1 MHRVIIKY
9 MQETVELDIDPSE
22 TVDNLKNKV
31 GSKLNIEPYLLK
43 LTHRGSILADSTKT
57 MEALQIENLSV
68 VYAHK
73 LEKVQGPSEI
83 TEEVYKQETLHSMDK
98 GGHMKN
104 PAMKKLFSNPDIMK
118 GLLEMLPELKNENP
132 ELRKLMESSEMLEQ
146 MSKIADD
153 PEYMNTQM
161 KNLDIAMA
169 KLETIPGG
177 FNMLRGMLKTQKDP
191 SALLAEER
199 DRTSFKEGTTDAQPS
214 NQPVPNPWSKYNFN
228 PILEYRKQVE
238 YMKECGFT
246 DVGSNIKLL
255 IKHHGDVDN
264 AISEILSGSAMH
276 SPLPDNTSH
285 T

>member
-1 MHRVIIKY
+1 MHKVVVEY
-9 MQETVELDIDPSE
+9 MQEVIEFEVSLDDTLDVLRQKISDRIRIDKGKIR
-22 TVDNLKNKV
+22 LIHK
-31 GSKLNIEPYLLK
+31 GSALNDPGKTLSSLGVSD
-43 LTHRGSILADSTKT
+43 GSVI
-57 MEALQIENLSV
+57 
-68 VYAHK
+68 YASK
-73 LEKVQGPSEI
+73 IDKEGTEI
-83 TEEVYKQETLHSMDK
+83 DIVYKPEMETT
-98 GGHMKN
+98 GMKD
-104 PAMKKLFSNPDIMK
+104 PAMKKVFSNPDIMK

-132 ELRKLMESSEMLEQ
+132 ELKKLMESSEMMEQ

-191 SALLAEER
+191 SAMLAEER
-199 DRTSFKEGTTDAQPS
+199 DRTTFKEGSATAKPS
-214 NQPVPNPWSKYNFN
+214 GQPVPNPWGKYNFN

-264 AISEILSGSAMH
+264 AISEIISGSAMN
-276 SPLPDNTSH
+276 SPIPDKYR
-285 T
+285 

>member
-1 MHRVIIKY
+1 MHRIIIKH

-31 GSKLNIEPYLLK
+31 GSKLSIEPYLLK
-43 LTHRGSILADSTKT
+43 LTHKGSILADPAKT
-57 MEALQIENLSV
+57 MEALQIGNLSV

-73 LEKVQGPSEI
+73 LEKSQGPSEI
-83 TEEVYKQETLHSMDK
+83 NEEVYKQETLHSADK
-98 GGHMKN
+98 PGPMKN

-177 FNMLRGMLKTQKDP
+177 FNMLRSMLKTQKDP

-199 DRTSFKEGTTDAQPS
+199 DRTSFKEGTTDIQPS
-214 NQPVPNPWSKYNFN
+214 NQPVPNPWGKYNFN

-246 DVGSNIKLL
+246 DVCSNIKLL

-264 AISEILSGSAMH
+264 AISEILSGSSMH
-276 SPLPDNTSH
+276 SPLPDNKSH